1 MLGGPWLKWTGI
13 IIFLIHRW
21 WAKSF
26 RENKLVQLSL
36 GSVLRLLKN
45 NSVAAEREGE
55 RETSWKY
62 RRFFRKMPSYFS
74 ELSLRTLQY
83 STLRLQL
90 HFYRQL
96 SFFPAAGCRLPS
108 SFCLFPS
115 SFCLFQSS
123 SLSFSTQVSFFRAD
137 GCRLRSSF
145 CRLRSSFCLFPSSCL
160 LFYKQLPVV
169 FQAALCCFSSGCL
182 MVFKQL
188 PVVFQTAFFLQLC
201 LFPRSCLL
209 FSMQMPVIFNAV
221 SFFTCSCLL
230 FFMWRAVVFQISS
243 GRSVVQYSSQLFCCT
258 VFQSAVLLYS
268 IPVSCSAV
276 FKQQPCGC
284 LLNFRQLLSCF
295 LSSCLCSTQFLC
307 CIPGSWSVVF

>member
-1 MLGGPWLKWTGI
+1 M
-13 IIFLIHRW
+13 
-21 WAKSF
+21 
-26 RENKLVQLSL
+26 
-36 GSVLRLLKN
+36 LRLLKN

-115 SFCLFQSS
+115 SFCLFPSSFCLFQSS
-123 SLSFSTQVSFFRAD
+123 SLSFSTQLSFFRAD

-230 FFMWRAVVFQISS
+230 FSMWRAVVFQ
-243 GRSVVQYSSQLFCCT
+243 V
-258 VFQSAVLLYS
+258 AVLLYS

-276 FKQQPCGC
+276 QYSSLLFCCTVFQSAVLPFLSSSHAAEFAEFQAAAQLFSKQLSVFHTVS
-284 LLNFRQLLSCF
+284 LLHSRQLISCF
-295 LSSCLCSTQFLC
+295 LSSCLYSIQHPC
-307 CIPGSWSVVF
+307 